1 MASTPAERMLDIATP
16 ARTRVIFAAP
26 VRSAMNSTSSAAAIA
41 PRKAAAGTST
51 CEVGAIAQQSA
62 AASPAP
68 EFTPIVLGAASG
80 VREHALR
87 QCAAHGE
94 GSAREY
100 AAADARQPGVQHDP
114 RLGGA
119 VVPAEEGGHN
129 VPGCH
134 AHRPEG
140 KAEHSRERGRERKR
154 SEKPPHFFIFAGRGC
169 RQVFH
174 RPPPSGRWV

>member
-1 MASTPAERMLDIATP
+1 MASTPRGEDIGYCDSREDEGYFRRAG
-16 ARTRVIFAAP
+16 ALGYEQHEQRG
-26 VRSAMNSTSSAAAIA
+26 AAIA

-80 VREHALR
+80 FASTLCVSAPLTAR
-87 QCAAHGE
+87 AAPG
-94 GSAREY
+94 EY

-119 VVPAEEGGHN
+119 VVPAEECGHN

-154 SEKPPHFFIFAGRGC
+154 SEKPPHFFIFCG
-169 RQVFH
+169 
-174 RPPPSGRWV
+174 